1 MICSSSVGYDCLLRR
16 RYVRQ
21 LSRKLLASSRLPSK
35 SLGARILRS
44 LTLFWISVIVVSSP
58 SSDSSD
64 GGGVGSRGGVG
75 SLGTTGVGV
84 GSWGSVTVCC
94 AGVWGKGVWVR
105 ETVLEVGAE
114 GCGGAGRVGTGIATL
129 GPGV

>member
-1 MICSSSVGYDCLLRR
+1 M
-16 RYVRQ
+16 RQ
-21 LSRKLLASSRLPSK
+21 LSRKLLASLRFPSK

-44 LTLFWISVIVVSSP
+44 LTLFWVSVIVVSSP
-58 SSDSSD
+58 AYDCSD
-64 GGGVGSRGGVG
+64 GDGVGSRGGVG
-75 SLGTTGVGV
+75 AGVGSLGTAGAGVGSLGTTGAGV

-105 ETVLEVGAE
+105 ETVLEGGAE
-114 GCGGAGRVGTGIATL
+114 GRGGAGRVGTGIATL